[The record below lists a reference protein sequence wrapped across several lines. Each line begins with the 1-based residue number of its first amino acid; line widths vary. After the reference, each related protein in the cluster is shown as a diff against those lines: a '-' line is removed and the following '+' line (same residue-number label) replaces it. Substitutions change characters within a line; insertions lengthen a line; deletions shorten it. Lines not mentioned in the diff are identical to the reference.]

1 MAVRVGLVRT
11 ESIAGAALVALFV
24 PLRTLLAQDGAPPS
38 GHRVQCVRADDGTP
52 IGGAEVYDYSFGAEG
67 RITGRLLRD
76 PDREM
81 PKVACR
87 LVADGDGYVE
97 LGPDQWHQLLA
108 RAPGRYCFRSFVDFE
123 RAPFEKL
130 ELFDDEPLVI
140 ELVDERGAPV
150 EGMTVEREEMQMCC
164 SGEPPTN
171 DSWRATSDR
180 SGRVFFPHYRA
191 WQADQDFRIG
201 DWLVLQD
208 PVGDP
213 PRITLR
219 SHAVLPNHAAL
230 AVGPGLVR
238 WQLPPLS
245 KIHLEFPGADTLPAD
260 HAITFELAGPRQW
273 LGVPDRHASDHGAPV
288 ELPTETGV
296 ELRAGFHWLQSDPDR
311 RLAFDLLAFGTAHP
325 IVGGCALLR
334 VPVASDAVPVR
345 LRPVRADGATFAS
358 AGTAGAKLRKYDVS
372 FQWVDREG
380 FRFVRNVRGVAPD
393 ETGSLRFVWQRPR
406 LDAAERPVKL
416 RVALRKETDFDGW
429 EPLEREDLA
438 AREVDWPELAALD
451 VGTLLVPW
459 SD

>member
-1 MAVRVGLVRT
+1 MESRRGIVGIARVAL
-11 ESIAGAALVALFV
+11 AALLASAA
-24 PLRTLLAQDGAPPS
+24 PLRAQDGAPPS
-38 GHRVQCVRADDGTP
+38 GRRIQVVSASDGTP
-52 IGGAEVYDYSFGAEG
+52 IGGAEVYDYSLGAEG
-67 RITGRLLRD
+67 RVTKRMLQD

-81 PKVACR
+81 PKVGSR
-87 LVADGDGYVE
+87 RVADGDGFVE
-97 LGPDQWHQLLA
+97 IGPERWHQLLA
-108 RAPGRYCFRSFVDFE
+108 RAPGRYCLRSFVDFE

-130 ELFDDEPLVI
+130 ELYDDEPLVI
-140 ELVDERGAPV
+140 ELVDERGALV
-150 EGMTVEREEMQMCC
+150 EGMTVERGEMQMRC
-164 SGEPPTN
+164 SGEPYMN

-219 SHAVLPNHAAL
+219 SHAAL
-230 AVGPGLVR
+230 VVGPCLVR

-245 KIHLEFPGADTLPAD
+245 KIHVEFPGADTLPAD
-260 HAITFELAGPRQW
+260 HAITFELAGPRQC

-296 ELRAGFHWLQSDPDR
+296 ELRAGFHWLQYDPDQ
-311 RLAFDLLAFGTAHP
+311 RLVFDLLAFGTAHP

-334 VPVASDAVPVR
+334 VPVASDPVSVR
-345 LRPVRADGATFAS
+345 LRPVRADGATFPS
-358 AGTAGAKLRKYDVS
+358 AATAGAKARKFDVS
-372 FQWVDREG
+372 FQWIDREG
-380 FRFVRNVRGVAPD
+380 FRFVRDVRGVAPD
-393 ETGSLRFVWQRPR
+393 ETGSLRFVWPRPR

-416 RVALRKETDFDGW
+416 RVALCKATRFYDW
-429 EPLEREDLA
+429 EPLESDALVV
-438 AREVDWPELAALD
+438 REVDWPQLAALD
-451 VGTLLVPW
+451 VGTLLVPG